1 MIMVQHLVAANAHTF
16 ANPTNQ
22 SPSPSPP
29 ANNLQTPLA
38 SPSVSISSHPTTASS
53 PLSSPGEVRDLKMEK
68 LPCSVDATQNSINS
82 NRSTVSPV
90 QTNHDENTPEWSQT
104 QSQMSE
110 EYEEDLV
117 DTQRPSTI
125 QNKST
130 TSTTSAIHKES
141 SQDLEDEHEEDDQ
154 EFEDRLNHPDTE
166 YHHHNS
172 RQQSVNSPATNP
184 TPSTSPALSAT
195 PSPQHSPT
203 TSGNSQDCRQ
213 QFTVLY
219 NHLRQHP
226 PASRHNLLNDHL
238 DQNKSTTTIL
248 HQTLHH
254 KEGHN
259 EIEQQNRRSVI
270 TSREEED
277 SLSQERS
284 STENL
289 VKEMEEQ
296 PPSDHYHSDDE
307 DFDDEVPLDLSL
319 PTKLARN
326 RARTYSGTESDD
338 SGSGVNDHH
347 PHHHHHHIHHH
358 HETNRRLKPEE
369 RKAAYKK
376 SLMKRYYTEI
386 PIIKQSTSPGPHLQ
400 HLPPLHQQQAAH
412 QQQQQQQQQSHVTT
426 QQQTTNQ
433 TSFAGSTTVINIKS
447 EQNVL
452 TSPQHQQHQQQQ
464 QQQQQSQHGNVNLQ
478 QHGSLTGPN
487 NNLQSLNIPHR
498 PLLHNL
504 LSGGSLHTTH
514 HRSYGAGTTG
524 SFPPSPADSGVSDV
538 DSSSSG
544 GQPCSDELKARLGLP
559 PHCNTHTNHLTSGT
573 FLHPNLYQNSQIR
586 NIWNRGVGMPE
597 NYYLPLNTNGG
608 NTSSNGPVG
617 NNNVS
622 CSSTAPNVLTSNG
635 SYTGAPYFTTPS
647 PPRTNVGLA
656 SHHSLHPHQQHA
668 LHTHQQHS
676 SVSNP
681 TVGSTSN
688 GVLSANGVLTHQQSV
703 IQPATSSVNYDL
715 SYMLELGGFQQRKV
729 KKPRKPKIEMGVKRR
744 SREGSTTYLWEFLL
758 KLLQDREYCP
768 RFIKWTNR
776 EKGVFK
782 LVDSKAVSRLWG
794 MHKNKPDMNYETMG
808 RALRYYYQRGILAKV
823 DGQRLVYQFVD
834 VPKDIVEIDCNGV

>member
-16 ANPTNQ
+16 VNPTAQ

-29 ANNLQTPLA
+29 ANNLQSPLA
-38 SPSVSISSHPTTASS
+38 SPTASISSHPTTASS
-53 PLSSPGEVRDLKMEK
+53 PLSSPSDDRDLNMQKI
-68 LPCSVDATQNSINS
+68 PCNMDATQCSSS
-82 NRSTVSPV
+82 NRSTCSPLQNKV
-90 QTNHDENTPEWSQT
+90 ETPEWSQT

-110 EYEEDLV
+110 EEDDLEA
-117 DTQRPSTI
+117 QRRSDI
-125 QNKST
+125 INQ
-130 TSTTSAIHKES
+130 TTSAIHKGS
-141 SQDLEDEHEEDDQ
+141 LQDEEDQD
-154 EFEDRLNHPDTE
+154 EELEERISHP
-166 YHHHNS
+166 
-172 RQQSVNSPATNP
+172 QQSTTSPTNP
-184 TPSTSPALSAT
+184 TPSSSPALSANSLNQHI

-203 TSGNSQDCRQ
+203 TTANSQDCRQ

-226 PASRHNLLNDHL
+226 PSSRLNVLNDHKQPL
-238 DQNKSTTTIL
+238 PQPHHP
-248 HQTLHH
+248 HQ
-254 KEGHN
+254 KDNNGN
-259 EIEQQNRRSVI
+259 EMEQQNRRSVI

-284 STENL
+284 SSENL
-289 VKEMEEQ
+289 DKQMEEQ
-296 PPSDHYHSDDE
+296 PTSDHFNSDDE

-326 RARTYSGTESDD
+326 RTRTYSGTESDD

-347 PHHHHHHIHHH
+347 HRH
-358 HETNRRLKPEE
+358 HEASRRLKPEE

-400 HLPPLHQQQAAH
+400 HLPPHHQQQTPH
-412 QQQQQQQQQSHVTT
+412 PQQQQQQPHVTT

-433 TSFAGSTTVINIKS
+433 TSFTGSTTVINIKS

-452 TSPQHQQHQQQQ
+452 TSPQHQQQ
-464 QQQQQSQHGNVNLQ
+464 QQQQQSQLGAVNL

-487 NNLQSLNIPHR
+487 TNLQSLNIPHR

-597 NYYLPLNTNGG
+597 NYYLPLSTNGG

-622 CSSTAPNVLTSNG
+622 CSSTAPNGLTSNG

-688 GVLSANGVLTHQQSV
+688 GVLNTNGVLTHQQSV